1 MAHVPRFKFRVP
13 GFLFPSFRFPFYVS
27 LFTFYFLLITSCSPA
42 QSPVFEITPAP
53 LLTPTATTSPEP
65 GPTPAPVRFSLPT
78 PGAEP
83 VSVWRPPLYPVPWA
97 LSPVDHFYFT
107 RPIAADQVNWPDPTY
122 RYGGVFF
129 ENVKHTG
136 IDIPADEGTPV
147 IAAGPGTVTWAGWGL
162 YYGDPGNTD
171 DPYGQAVVI
180 RHDFGYQ
187 GKPLFTVYA
196 HLKEVD
202 VARGQWLDTGDP
214 LGLVGDTGA
223 TTGAHLH
230 FEIRLNEENFFQT
243 YNPELWLA
251 PPQGWGVLVGR
262 VTDTGNVPLVAREIR
277 VWPVEDEYQ
286 IWYTQTYGDN
296 PDSEKSPL
304 HSDLYY
310 HENYVLSDLPAGD
323 YAVDISYGGRVL
335 RQFVTIRP
343 GQVTYFRFRGDYGFT
358 TNRPRLPGMEALTP
372 VP

>member
-1 MAHVPRFKFRVP
+1 MDAPRFAQ
-13 GFLFPSFRFPFYVS
+13 YA
-27 LFTFYFLLITSCSPA
+27 LLITLYLFLASCSPA
-42 QSPVFEITPAP
+42 RSPVSEITPAP
-53 LLTPTATTSPEP
+53 LLTPTATTAPEP

-83 VSVWRPPLYPVPWA
+83 ISVWRPPLYPVPWA

-129 ENVKHTG
+129 ADVKHTG
-136 IDIPADEGTPV
+136 IDIPADEGAPV

-162 YYGDPGNTD
+162 YYGDPSNTD

-196 HLKEVD
+196 HLKQVD
-202 VARGQWLDTGDP
+202 VARGQWLDSGET

-230 FEIRLNEENFFQT
+230 FEVRLNEENFFQT

-251 PPQGWGVLVGR
+251 PPQGWGVMVGR
-262 VTDTGNVPLVAREIR
+262 VTDTGNVPLVAKEVR

-296 PDSEKSPL
+296 PDNEKSPL

-310 HENYVLSDLPAGD
+310 RENYVLSDLPAGD
-323 YAVDISYGGRVL
+323 YAVDIFFEGRVL
-335 RQFVTIRP
+335 RQFVTIYP

-358 TNRPRLPGMEALTP
+358 TARPRLPGMEALTP
-372 VP
+372 TP